1 MTTETDSATD
11 EAQIRALV
19 DDWASALRA
28 KDINRLMAS
37 YAPDVLTFDVV
48 NPLQRKGLDAVT
60 KRAEE
65 WIFSWQGPIECE
77 IRELTITTGGDVAF
91 SHNLSHFS
99 GKKMDGGDIDMWIR
113 ATLCYRKI
121 DGRWNV
127 THEHVS
133 VPFDPESGQASL
145 DLKP

>member
-48 NPLQRKGLDAVT
+48 NPLQRKGLDAAR

-65 WIFSWQGPIECE
+65 WISSWQGPIECE
-77 IRELTITTGGDVAF
+77 IRERTITTGGNVAF
-91 SHNLSHFS
+91 SHNLSHFN

-113 ATLCYRKI
+113 ATLCYRKS

>member
-1 MTTETDSATD
+1 MTTETGSATD
-11 EAQIRALV
+11 EAQIRALI

-48 NPLQRKGLDAVT
+48 DPLQRKGMNAAR

-65 WIFSWQGPIECE
+65 WISSWQGPIESE
-77 IRELTITTGGDVAF
+77 IRELTIATGHDVAF

-99 GKKMDGGDIDMWIR
+99 GKKTDGGDIDMWIR

-133 VPFDPESGQASL
+133 VPFDPKSGQASL

>member
-1 MTTETDSATD
+1 MTTETGSATD
-11 EAQIRALV
+11 EAHIRALV
-19 DDWASALRA
+19 YDWASALRA

-48 NPLQRKGLDAVT
+48 NPLQRKGLDAAR

-65 WIFSWQGPIECE
+65 WVFSWQGPIECE
-77 IRELTITTGGDVAF
+77 IRELTIATGHDVAF
-91 SHNLSHFS
+91 SHSLSHFS
-99 GKKMDGGDIDMWIR
+99 GKQIDGGDIDMWTR

-121 DGRWNV
+121 DNKWMV

-133 VPFDPESGQASL
+133 VPFDPENGRVSL

>member
-1 MTTETDSATD
+1 MTTETAGATD
-11 EAQIRALV
+11 EAQIGALI

-48 NPLQRKGLDAVT
+48 NPLQRKGLDAAR
-60 KRAEE
+60 KRAQE
-65 WIFSWQGPIECE
+65 WISSWQGPIECE
-77 IRELTITTGGDVAF
+77 IRELTITTGDDVAF

-99 GKKMDGGDIDMWIR
+99 GRQMDGGEIDMWIR

-133 VPFDPESGQASL
+133 APFDPESGQASL

>member
-1 MTTETDSATD
+1 MTTETAGATD
-11 EAQIRALV
+11 EAQIGALI

-48 NPLQRKGLDAVT
+48 NPLQRKGLDAAR
-60 KRAEE
+60 KRAQE
-65 WIFSWQGPIECE
+65 WISSWQGPIECE
-77 IRELTITTGGDVAF
+77 IRELTITTGDAVAF
-91 SHNLSHFS
+91 SHNPNHFS
-99 GKKMDGGDIDMWIR
+99 GRQMDGGDINMWIR

-121 DGRWNV
+121 DNKWMV

-133 VPFDPESGQASL
+133 APFDPESGQASL

>member
-1 MTTETDSATD
+1 MTTETGSAPD
-11 EAQIRALV
+11 EAQIRALI

-48 NPLQRKGLDAVT
+48 NPLQRKGLAAVT

-65 WIFSWQGPIECE
+65 WISSWQGPIECE
-77 IRELTITTGGDVAF
+77 IHELTITTGNDVAF

-113 ATLCYRKI
+113 VTLCYRKI

-133 VPFDPESGQASL
+133 VPFDPESGEASL

>member
-1 MTTETDSATD
+1 MTTETVGATD
-11 EAQIRALV
+11 EAQIRALI

-28 KDINRLMAS
+28 KDINRLIAS

-48 NPLQRKGLDAVT
+48 NPLQRKGLDAAR
-60 KRAEE
+60 KRAQE
-65 WIFSWQGPIECE
+65 WISSWQGPIECE
-77 IRELTITTGGDVAF
+77 IRELTITTGDDVAF
-91 SHNLSHFS
+91 SHNLSHFN
-99 GKKMDGGDIDMWIR
+99 GRQMDGGEIDMWIR
-113 ATLCYRKI
+113 ATLCYRKV

>member
-1 MTTETDSATD
+1 MTTETGSAAD
-11 EAQIRALV
+11 EAQIRALT
-19 DDWASALRA
+19 DDWAKALRA

-65 WIFSWQGPIECE
+65 WISSWQGPIECE

>member
-1 MTTETDSATD
+1 MTTGTGSATN
-11 EAQIRALV
+11 EAQICGLI
-19 DDWASALRA
+19 DDWAKALRA
-28 KDINRLMAS
+28 KDLNRLMAS

-48 NPLQRKGLDAVT
+48 NPLQRIGVDAAR

-65 WIFSWQGPIECE
+65 WISSWQGPINCE
-77 IRELTITTGGDVAF
+77 IRDLSIATTDDAAF
-91 SHNLSHFS
+91 SHNLSRFS
-99 GKKMDGGDIDMWIR
+99 GTKKGGGEIDMWIR

>member
-1 MTTETDSATD
+1 MTTETGSATD

-48 NPLQRKGLDAVT
+48 NPLQRKGLDAAR

-65 WIFSWQGPIECE
+65 WISSWQGPIECE
-77 IRELTITTGGDVAF
+77 IRERTITTGGNVAF
-91 SHNLSHFS
+91 SHNLSHFN

-113 ATLCYRKI
+113 ATLCYRKS

>member
-1 MTTETDSATD
+1 MTTETGSATN
-11 EAQIRALV
+11 EAHIRALV
-19 DDWASALRA
+19 YDWASALRA

-48 NPLQRKGLDAVT
+48 NPLQRKGLDAAR
-60 KRAEE
+60 KRAQE
-65 WIFSWQGPIECE
+65 WISSWQGPIECE
-77 IRELTITTGGDVAF
+77 IRELTIITGDNVAF
-91 SHNLSHFS
+91 SHNLSRFN

-113 ATLCYRKI
+113 VTLCYRKI

-133 VPFDPESGQASL
+133 VPFDPESGHASL

>member
-1 MTTETDSATD
+1 MTTETGGATD
-11 EAQIRALV
+11 ETQIRALI
-19 DDWASALRA
+19 DDWASALRS

-48 NPLQRKGLDAVT
+48 NPLQRKGLDAAR

-65 WIFSWQGPIECE
+65 WISSWQGPIERE
-77 IRELTITTGGDVAF
+77 IRELTITTGDDVAF

-113 ATLCYRKI
+113 TTLCYRKI
-121 DGRWNV
+121 DNKWMV

-133 VPFDPESGQASL
+133 VPFDPKSSQASL